1 MVMEAS
7 ARNIFWGLVVKP
19 GKRYETE
26 VQEPF
31 RITKACVEMS
41 TAGET
46 VSSLMIECE
55 NNEEF
60 IIANL
65 SSSVFNETLDLAF
78 NEGEKIC
85 FKVDGPG
92 TVHLTGNL
100 LDEDNMPPTGEGFDM
115 LGGSDSEME
124 SEEEEAG
131 DRIKEVVEKPAGKRK
146 KVEEVKSQEVVAKK
160 AKIDPDAVEDSE
172 ESEDSDDDDDDDDE
186 SGEEGT
192 TDADTT
198 ANATTGDDEED
209 DSEDSDD
216 EDDSEDGEDSKEEVK
231 AKEVK
236 PKQAQKEEKKEASE
250 EEDDDSD
257 DSDDDDE
264 EEEEEEKE
272 KPKAASPVK
281 EAKEAPG
288 AEPKQIKKKDGKA
301 KEVAAA
307 TPKAKSKAED
317 AATKTPVA
325 DSKTAKASAKTPKAD
340 TQTPKADVKTKADAK
355 TPKADAKTPKADA
368 KTPKAEAKTPKAEAK
383 TPKTTKAETKAA
395 KADEKI
401 TNGEAKTP
409 KKADPKTPKAE
420 AKTPKADAAKTAKSE
435 VKTPKAA
442 EPKTPKAEDK
452 TTKTPK
458 DKAAKDAA
466 TPGKTPKRT
475 VKGGVQVEDLKEGS
489 GPEVKAGNLVG
500 MHYEGKLSSN
510 NKQFDA
516 CQAPSKPLKFKV
528 GTGQVIK
535 GWDVGLMG
543 MKVGGKRKLTIPAAM
558 AYGKEGNPPDIPPNS
573 TLVFEV
579 ECKFVK

>member
-1 MVMEAS
+1 
-7 ARNIFWGLVVKP
+7 
-19 GKRYETE
+19 
-26 VQEPF
+26 
-31 RITKACVEMS
+31 
-41 TAGET
+41 
-46 VSSLMIECE
+46 MIECE

-131 DRIKEVVEKPAGKRK
+131 DRN

-172 ESEDSDDDDDDDDE
+172 ESEDSDDDDYDDDE

-236 PKQAQKEEKKEASE
+236 PKQAKKEAKKTEKEASE

-264 EEEEEEKE
+264 E
-272 KPKAASPVK
+272 
-281 EAKEAPG
+281 
-288 AEPKQIKKKDGKA
+288 D
-301 KEVAAA
+301 
-307 TPKAKSKAED
+307 D
-317 AATKTPVA
+317 
-325 DSKTAKASAKTPKAD
+325 DSDDSD
-340 TQTPKADVKTKADAK
+340 D
-355 TPKADAKTPKADA
+355 
-368 KTPKAEAKTPKAEAK
+368 
-383 TPKTTKAETKAA
+383 
-395 KADEKI
+395 
-401 TNGEAKTP
+401 
-409 KKADPKTPKAE
+409 
-420 AKTPKADAAKTAKSE
+420 
-435 VKTPKAA
+435 
-442 EPKTPKAEDK
+442 
-452 TTKTPK
+452 
-458 DKAAKDAA
+458 
-466 TPGKTPKRT
+466 
-475 VKGGVQVEDLKEGS
+475 
-489 GPEVKAGNLVG
+489 
-500 MHYEGKLSSN
+500 
-510 NKQFDA
+510 
-516 CQAPSKPLKFKV
+516 
-528 GTGQVIK
+528 
-535 GWDVGLMG
+535 
-543 MKVGGKRKLTIPAAM
+543 
-558 AYGKEGNPPDIPPNS
+558 
-573 TLVFEV
+573 
-579 ECKFVK
+579 

>member
-1 MVMEAS
+1 
-7 ARNIFWGLVVKP
+7 
-19 GKRYETE
+19 
-26 VQEPF
+26 
-31 RITKACVEMS
+31 
-41 TAGET
+41 
-46 VSSLMIECE
+46 MIECE

-209 DSEDSDD
+209 DSED
-216 EDDSEDGEDSKEEVK
+216 GEDSKEEVK

-236 PKQAQKEEKKEASE
+236 PKQAKKEEKKIEKEASE

-257 DSDDDDE
+257 DSDDDDDE
-264 EEEEEEKE
+264 EEEEGKE

-281 EAKEAPG
+281 ESKEVPG

-301 KEVAAA
+301 
-307 TPKAKSKAED
+307 
-317 AATKTPVA
+317 
-325 DSKTAKASAKTPKAD
+325 
-340 TQTPKADVKTKADAK
+340 
-355 TPKADAKTPKADA
+355 
-368 KTPKAEAKTPKAEAK
+368 
-383 TPKTTKAETKAA
+383 
-395 KADEKI
+395 
-401 TNGEAKTP
+401 
-409 KKADPKTPKAE
+409 
-420 AKTPKADAAKTAKSE
+420 
-435 VKTPKAA
+435 
-442 EPKTPKAEDK
+442 
-452 TTKTPK
+452 
-458 DKAAKDAA
+458 
-466 TPGKTPKRT
+466 
-475 VKGGVQVEDLKEGS
+475 
-489 GPEVKAGNLVG
+489 
-500 MHYEGKLSSN
+500 
-510 NKQFDA
+510 
-516 CQAPSKPLKFKV
+516 
-528 GTGQVIK
+528 
-535 GWDVGLMG
+535 
-543 MKVGGKRKLTIPAAM
+543 
-558 AYGKEGNPPDIPPNS
+558 
-573 TLVFEV
+573 
-579 ECKFVK
+579 

>member
-1 MVMEAS
+1 
-7 ARNIFWGLVVKP
+7 
-19 GKRYETE
+19 
-26 VQEPF
+26 
-31 RITKACVEMS
+31 
-41 TAGET
+41 
-46 VSSLMIECE
+46 MIECE

-172 ESEDSDDDDDDDDE
+172 ESEDSDDDDDDDE

-236 PKQAQKEEKKEASE
+236 PKQAKKEEKKTEKEASE

-257 DSDDDDE
+257 DSDDDE
-264 EEEEEEKE
+264 EEEEE
-272 KPKAASPVK
+272 
-281 EAKEAPG
+281 
-288 AEPKQIKKKDGKA
+288 
-301 KEVAAA
+301 
-307 TPKAKSKAED
+307 
-317 AATKTPVA
+317 
-325 DSKTAKASAKTPKAD
+325 
-340 TQTPKADVKTKADAK
+340 
-355 TPKADAKTPKADA
+355 
-368 KTPKAEAKTPKAEAK
+368 
-383 TPKTTKAETKAA
+383 
-395 KADEKI
+395 
-401 TNGEAKTP
+401 
-409 KKADPKTPKAE
+409 
-420 AKTPKADAAKTAKSE
+420 
-435 VKTPKAA
+435 
-442 EPKTPKAEDK
+442 
-452 TTKTPK
+452 
-458 DKAAKDAA
+458 
-466 TPGKTPKRT
+466 
-475 VKGGVQVEDLKEGS
+475 
-489 GPEVKAGNLVG
+489 
-500 MHYEGKLSSN
+500 
-510 NKQFDA
+510 
-516 CQAPSKPLKFKV
+516 
-528 GTGQVIK
+528 
-535 GWDVGLMG
+535 
-543 MKVGGKRKLTIPAAM
+543 
-558 AYGKEGNPPDIPPNS
+558 
-573 TLVFEV
+573 
-579 ECKFVK
+579 

>member
-1 MVMEAS
+1 
-7 ARNIFWGLVVKP
+7 
-19 GKRYETE
+19 
-26 VQEPF
+26 
-31 RITKACVEMS
+31 
-41 TAGET
+41 
-46 VSSLMIECE
+46 MIECE

-146 KVEEVKSQEVVAKK
+146 KVEEVKSQEQVAKK
-160 AKIDPDAVEDSE
+160 AKIDPAAVEDSKE
-172 ESEDSDDDDDDDDE
+172 VDDDDDDDDE

-216 EDDSEDGEDSKEEVK
+216 EDDSEDGEDSKEEFK

-236 PKQAQKEEKKEASE
+236 PKQANKEEKKTEKEASE

-257 DSDDDDE
+257 DSDDDDDE

-307 TPKAKSKAED
+307 TPKAKS
-317 AATKTPVA
+317 
-325 DSKTAKASAKTPKAD
+325 
-340 TQTPKADVKTKADAK
+340 
-355 TPKADAKTPKADA
+355 
-368 KTPKAEAKTPKAEAK
+368 
-383 TPKTTKAETKAA
+383 
-395 KADEKI
+395 
-401 TNGEAKTP
+401 
-409 KKADPKTPKAE
+409 
-420 AKTPKADAAKTAKSE
+420 
-435 VKTPKAA
+435 
-442 EPKTPKAEDK
+442 
-452 TTKTPK
+452 
-458 DKAAKDAA
+458 
-466 TPGKTPKRT
+466 
-475 VKGGVQVEDLKEGS
+475 
-489 GPEVKAGNLVG
+489 
-500 MHYEGKLSSN
+500 
-510 NKQFDA
+510 
-516 CQAPSKPLKFKV
+516 
-528 GTGQVIK
+528 
-535 GWDVGLMG
+535 
-543 MKVGGKRKLTIPAAM
+543 
-558 AYGKEGNPPDIPPNS
+558 
-573 TLVFEV
+573 
-579 ECKFVK
+579 

>member
-1 MVMEAS
+1 
-7 ARNIFWGLVVKP
+7 
-19 GKRYETE
+19 
-26 VQEPF
+26 
-31 RITKACVEMS
+31 
-41 TAGET
+41 
-46 VSSLMIECE
+46 MIECE

-160 AKIDPDAVEDSE
+160 AKIDPAAVEDSE
-172 ESEDSDDDDDDDDE
+172 ETEDDDDDDDDE
-186 SGEEGT
+186 RGEEGT

-236 PKQAQKEEKKEASE
+236 PKQAKKEEKKTEKEAF

-257 DSDDDDE
+257 DIDDE
-264 EEEEEEKE
+264 EEEEEDEEEKK

-281 EAKEAPG
+281 EQKEAPG

-307 TPKAKSKAED
+307 TSFA
-317 AATKTPVA
+317 
-325 DSKTAKASAKTPKAD
+325 
-340 TQTPKADVKTKADAK
+340 
-355 TPKADAKTPKADA
+355 
-368 KTPKAEAKTPKAEAK
+368 
-383 TPKTTKAETKAA
+383 
-395 KADEKI
+395 
-401 TNGEAKTP
+401 
-409 KKADPKTPKAE
+409 
-420 AKTPKADAAKTAKSE
+420 
-435 VKTPKAA
+435 
-442 EPKTPKAEDK
+442 
-452 TTKTPK
+452 
-458 DKAAKDAA
+458 
-466 TPGKTPKRT
+466 
-475 VKGGVQVEDLKEGS
+475 L
-489 GPEVKAGNLVG
+489 
-500 MHYEGKLSSN
+500 
-510 NKQFDA
+510 
-516 CQAPSKPLKFKV
+516 
-528 GTGQVIK
+528 
-535 GWDVGLMG
+535 
-543 MKVGGKRKLTIPAAM
+543 
-558 AYGKEGNPPDIPPNS
+558 
-573 TLVFEV
+573 
-579 ECKFVK
+579 

>member
-1 MVMEAS
+1 
-7 ARNIFWGLVVKP
+7 
-19 GKRYETE
+19 
-26 VQEPF
+26 
-31 RITKACVEMS
+31 
-41 TAGET
+41 
-46 VSSLMIECE
+46 MIECE

-160 AKIDPDAVEDSE
+160 AKIDPAAVEDSE
-172 ESEDSDDDDDDDDE
+172 ESEDSDDDDDE

-216 EDDSEDGEDSKEEVK
+216 GDDSEDGEDSKEEVK

-236 PKQAQKEEKKEASE
+236 PNQAKKEAKKTEKEASE

-257 DSDDDDE
+257 DSDDDEE

-317 AATKTPVA
+317 VATKTPVA
-325 DSKTAKASAKTPKAD
+325 DSKTAKAGAKTPKAD
-340 TQTPKADVKTKADAK
+340 IQTPKADVKTKADAK

-368 KTPKAEAKTPKAEAK
+368 KTPKAEAKTPK
-383 TPKTTKAETKAA
+383 TTKAEAKAA

-409 KKADPKTPKAE
+409 KKADPKTPK
-420 AKTPKADAAKTAKSE
+420 
-435 VKTPKAA
+435 
-442 EPKTPKAEDK
+442 DK
-452 TTKTPK
+452 T
-458 DKAAKDAA
+458 AKDAA